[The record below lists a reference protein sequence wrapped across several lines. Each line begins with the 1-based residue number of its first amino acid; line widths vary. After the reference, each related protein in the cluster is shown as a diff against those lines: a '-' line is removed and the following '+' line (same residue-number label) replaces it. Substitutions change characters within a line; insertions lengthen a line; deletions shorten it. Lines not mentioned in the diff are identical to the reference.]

1 MRVFSLIIA
10 ALLLAGCAST
20 PPLPPECDGELT
32 PINGQQHSVE
42 TITERIDETRIGS

>member
-1 MRVFSLIIA
+1 MRIFSLVI
-10 ALLLAGCAST
+10 ALLFLAGCAST

-32 PINGQQHSVE
+32 PINGQQQRVE